1 MAVKLNELEETGTRW
16 KAPSEDYP
24 QGSFINGTGKG
35 KRDGSYA
42 KAEWANDL
50 FGAHAAILKNGGET
64 PNGQVETANNS
75 QVYNALKKIIKND
88 IDTLGGDPAAVASGT
103 VNAIT
108 ATFTKP
114 VSLEGGKLVKVRT
127 FGANTSTTVTFNPN
141 GLGAKPVVKGN
152 DAPLAVGDI
161 AGAGYWITMIYD
173 ATLEKW
179 VLQNPATGV
188 TLVLPEA
195 SESKKGI
202 VQLATQAEVTNGL
215 EAAKAVSPKCLKTE
229 LEKKATKEEVALKA
243 PIDSPTFTGNVVVP
257 SPSSSDQ
264 AATKGYVDGR
274 IRNANTYVVKTYH
287 SGKSWYRVWSDGFV
301 EQGGF
306 SNSPFGQAVT
316 VTLIKPLTTTDYTI
330 LLSCVDGSESAVR
343 VMEPTKTQ
351 TSFQTLRYYTGNGR
365 GSGSLYWE
373 ALGY

>member
-16 KAPSEDYP
+16 QAPSEDYP

-88 IDTLGGDPAAVASGT
+88 IDALGGDPSAVASGT

-114 VSLEGGKLVKVRT
+114 VALDGGKLVKVRAI
-127 FGANTSTTVTFNPN
+127 GANTSPTVTFNPN

-161 AGAGYWITMIYD
+161 AGAGYWLTMIYD
-173 ATLEKW
+173 ATLQKW

-188 TLVLPEA
+188 TLVLPKA
-195 SESKKGI
+195 SESTKGI
-202 VQLATQAEVTNGL
+202 VQLATQSEVTNGTD
-215 EAAKAVSPKCLKTE
+215 ATKAVSPKYLKTE

-243 PIDSPTFTGNVVVP
+243 PLNNPTFTGSVVVP
-257 SPSSSDQ
+257 TPSSSNQ
-264 AATKGYVDGR
+264 AATKGYVDGK
-274 IRNANTYVVKTYH
+274 IPSVNAYVVNTYH
-287 SGKSWYRVWSDGFV
+287 SGRIWYRVWSDGFV

-306 SNSPFGQAVT
+306 ADSPFGQAFT
-316 VTLIKPLTTTDYTI
+316 VTLIKPLTTIDYTI
-330 LLSCVDGSESAVR
+330 LLSCVGGSESAVR
-343 VMEPTKTQ
+343 VQPENQTP

-365 GSGSLYWE
+365 GSGFIYWE